1 MRITMK
7 RGQTFYLILISAAFV
22 LNSCG
27 HGGGGSPSPLVNSSS
42 VTEILKGAASCALG
56 CTTFSGAGITE
67 AYTVVADAFGNIWVT
82 NLANGG
88 SPMVTKI
95 LKGAR
100 SCFISPVCVTF
111 TGLGTNVTVDTSGN
125 AWVIGNS
132 TSSVLEIPPGATS
145 CLSGCISFTG
155 GGINNPFMVV
165 ADLFGN
171 IWVLNTP
178 PLGDRTVTE
187 IPKGSTSCISSCIT
201 YSGTAVGSTSNMVP
215 DTGGNIW
222 LVNPGNGGV
231 TEILKGATSCPPGC
245 VIFTGA
251 MFAGLGF
258 GGSGAAAVD
267 SLGNFWVVNS
277 GNNSITEILKGA
289 TSCPP
294 GCITFSSANFNL
306 PVGLAGGLAVD
317 VSDNVWVA
325 ELGDDSVTEIL
336 SGASSC
342 SASCITFTG
351 GGISRPLY
359 IVGDASGNVWVTN
372 LNTVTEILKGATS
385 CPPGCITF
393 SGGGITAPAI
403 PVSIAVDAVGNVW
416 IVSQVSVNSVFPN

>member
-1 MRITMK
+1 
-7 RGQTFYLILISAAFV
+7 
-22 LNSCG
+22 
-27 HGGGGSPSPLVNSSS
+27 
-42 VTEILKGAASCALG
+42 
-56 CTTFSGAGITE
+56 
-67 AYTVVADAFGNIWVT
+67 
-82 NLANGG
+82 
-88 SPMVTKI
+88 
-95 LKGAR
+95 
-100 SCFISPVCVTF
+100 
-111 TGLGTNVTVDTSGN
+111 
-125 AWVIGNS
+125 
-132 TSSVLEIPPGATS
+132 
-145 CLSGCISFTG
+145 
-155 GGINNPFMVV
+155 
-165 ADLFGN
+165 
-171 IWVLNTP
+171 
-178 PLGDRTVTE
+178 
-187 IPKGSTSCISSCIT
+187 
-201 YSGTAVGSTSNMVP
+201 MVP

-222 LVNPGNGGV
+222 LVNSGNGGVTDGNGGV

-251 MFAGLGF
+251 MFAGLGS
-258 GGSGAAAVD
+258 GGSAAAAVD

-277 GNNSITEILKGA
+277 GNNSVTEILKGA

-294 GCITFSSANFNL
+294 GCITFSSANFK
-306 PVGLAGGLAVD
+306 PVGLAVGLAVD
-317 VSDNVWVA
+317 VSDNVWA
-325 ELGDDSVTEIL
+325 ANWGDDSVTEIL